1 MSSLPGPAKVIEVT
15 DLGMRYRIYRAPID
29 RLKQIIVRTKRT
41 YYREHWALR
50 DISFDVER
58 GTTFGIIGPNG
69 CGKST
74 LLKIVAG
81 LLTPTTGRVSRVGRV
96 AALLELG
103 AGFNPEYS
111 GKDNVFLNGA
121 ILGLTRGEIRRLYP
135 EIVEFSQLEEY
146 MDQPVKTYSSG
157 MFVRLAF
164 SIAAHLEPEVLIID
178 EALAVGDA
186 VFQHRCIRKL
196 HELQHR
202 GATILFVTHD
212 MNSVSS
218 MCNRALWLDR
228 GRVRLIGAPDQVVK
242 HYLAW
247 AYSQQDRELKM
258 ESTVSTGPAALRYG
272 NGKATLL
279 DSQLFDAEGEATRIA
294 HAGKVYSVRLQAECR
309 DDVAAPILGFQIRDH
324 YGREIFSINTLQAR
338 DRQPPVRAGQTITA
352 DFRFLWPEIAEEVY
366 SLSPA
371 AADGTQEAHQV
382 LDWIDSAILIQ
393 AVPRSRVLGVFRV
406 PDVDIQVRT
415 EAAPAHAR

>member
-1 MSSLPGPAKVIEVT
+1 
-15 DLGMRYRIYRAPID
+15 
-29 RLKQIIVRTKRT
+29 
-41 YYREHWALR
+41 
-50 DISFDVER
+50 
-58 GTTFGIIGPNG
+58 
-69 CGKST
+69 
-74 LLKIVAG
+74 
-81 LLTPTTGRVSRVGRV
+81 
-96 AALLELG
+96 
-103 AGFNPEYS
+103 
-111 GKDNVFLNGA
+111 
-121 ILGLTRGEIRRLYP
+121 
-135 EIVEFSQLEEY
+135 
-146 MDQPVKTYSSG
+146 
-157 MFVRLAF
+157 
-164 SIAAHLEPEVLIID
+164 
-178 EALAVGDA
+178 
-186 VFQHRCIRKL
+186 
-196 HELQHR
+196 
-202 GATILFVTHD
+202 
-212 MNSVSS
+212 